1 MNTEAKGSYIAPP
14 SAGGLYL
21 AGPMSDIVDEQGIP
35 NCNYPAFHE
44 AASDLR
50 GRGFY
55 VVSPAELHADF
66 ETNPKPYGDYLRAGL
81 IALLGTAAVVV
92 LPGWEQ
98 SNGARLEVTVARAL
112 GMLVWEYE
120 PHYEAVVS

>member
-1 MNTEAKGSYIAPP
+1 MTI
-14 SAGGLYL
+14 YL
-21 AGPMSDIVDEQGIP
+21 AGKMSGEP
-35 NCNYPAFHE
+35 AHNYPAFHA

-50 GRGFY
+50 ARGFH

-66 ETNPKPYGDYLRAGL
+66 ETNPKSYENYLRADL
-81 IALLGTAAVVV
+81 IALLGTAAVVA
-92 LPGWEQ
+92 LPGWGQ

-120 PHYEAVVS
+120 PQHEDVAS

>member
-1 MNTEAKGSYIAPP
+1 MNDLGSHRSYG
-14 SAGGLYL
+14 GGLYL
-21 AGPMSDIVDEQGIP
+21 AGPMSALP
-35 NCNYPAFHE
+35 KNNYPAFHA

-50 GRGFY
+50 ARGFH

-66 ETNPKPYGDYLRAGL
+66 EANPKSYEDYLRADL
-81 IALLGTAAVVV
+81 IALLGTAAVVA

-112 GMLVWEYE
+112 GMLVWEYD

>member
-1 MNTEAKGSYIAPP
+1 MGAKGSYIAHP
-14 SAGGLYL
+14 STGGLYL
-21 AGPMSDIVDEQGIP
+21 AGPMSTLP
-35 NCNYPAFHE
+35 NRNYPAFH
-44 AASDLR
+44 AAATDLR
-50 GRGFY
+50 GRGFH

-66 ETNPKPYGDYLRAGL
+66 ETNPKSYEDYLRADL
-81 IALLGTAAVVV
+81 RALLGTTAVVV

-120 PHYEAVVS
+120 PQHTEAAS